1 MEKENQD
8 AFVEVFRS
16 TIKALNDHN
25 IRYYLSNGNLLA
37 YERHGVGF
45 MPWDDDI
52 DIVVLNDTELEKI
65 RNIQWKNYKLFLF
78 DTKYP
83 DKQLLESFHRS
94 GGDINALFADITLHL
109 HSMHPVQKGIV
120 WKDTWWPFAEIATEE
135 KMIDYYKNK
144 GIEYIKIKENEIIS
158 QKIKLREADKTELDV
173 RMPNATKRREWLNR
187 IYPDWEENA
196 VAFASVVMD
205 NNETEHVVAK
215 YDLLTGK
222 LLEGTEEYRESNSKK
237 KSSKKEVS
245 YAKFFNFYKN
255 H

>member
-1 MEKENQD
+1 MKYHRKKQLFSTNSFISSSNTSMMHRDHTPTTSGTRKHLLPMWPPNGKKKGRARLSSMCRIEWRRICEQFKKKISSQTDNNNNNKLPAPPHLGCLWMEKENQD

-52 DIVVLNDTELEKI
+52 DIVVLDDTELEKI

-94 GGDINALFADITLHL
+94 GGDINTLFADITLHL
-109 HSMHPVQKGIV
+109 HSMHPVQKGMVAICR
-120 WKDTWWPFAEIATEE
+120 DSHRG
-135 KMIDYYKNK
+135 KN
-144 GIEYIKIKENEIIS
+144 
-158 QKIKLREADKTELDV
+158 D
-173 RMPNATKRREWLNR
+173 
-187 IYPDWEENA
+187 
-196 VAFASVVMD
+196 
-205 NNETEHVVAK
+205 
-215 YDLLTGK
+215 
-222 LLEGTEEYRESNSKK
+222 
-237 KSSKKEVS
+237 
-245 YAKFFNFYKN
+245 
-255 H
+255 